1 MNHCLIQAVINSAP
15 QMRYTK
21 ENQTAIAEM
30 IVNFKG
36 LRSEDP
42 TRDLKIIGWGNIAQ
56 EMVDELKEGQ
66 NIVIEGRLKMNSITR
81 KDGTKEK
88 QPELTASKIHQIS
101 PVNGF
106 NSDQKE
112 KLNIQVEDFFKNET
126 YAETKFIKENSN
138 MNLKIDINYYLDFVD
153 QVRKSVRKI
162 DENLVSFLN
171 SIEKKQIKDL
181 NTLEKKIIKSQ
192 KIIHQS
198 EIKKISTIRN
208 KIFFNG

>member
-21 ENQTAIAEM
+21 ENQTPIAEM

-66 NIVIEGRLKMNSITR
+66 NIVIEGRLKMNSVTR

-88 QPELTASKIHQIS
+88 QPELTASKIHQIGTVDAIKTNQKKNNES
-101 PVNGF
+101 I
-106 NSDQKE
+106 DQKE
-112 KLNIQVEDFFKNET
+112 SAKKPNWDSSPLVPE
-126 YAETKFIKENSN
+126 
-138 MNLKIDINYYLDFVD
+138 VD
-153 QVRKSVRKI
+153 
-162 DENLVSFLN
+162 
-171 SIEKKQIKDL
+171 
-181 NTLEKKIIKSQ
+181 
-192 KIIHQS
+192 
-198 EIKKISTIRN
+198 EIP
-208 KIFFNG
+208 F